1 LQAYGWI
8 KEHGGLVTEQQYE
21 YVSEDGDMPEC
32 DLLKLKSSK
41 AQRVTLKSF
50 TQVPVGDEDALRKAI
65 AHHPVSVAVAAQA
78 WQVRV
83 RVYVCVC
90 ACVCV
95 CVCVLCVSTAAQNEL
110 SCRVARVS
118 MGLLFAHPR
127 TPLTHREVLIRNS
140 VF

>member
-95 CVCVLCVSTAAQNEL
+95 CVCVCCVCPPRHKTSSVVVWPACRWASFLHTLAHL
-110 SCRVARVS
+110 SRIARC
-118 MGLLFAHPR
+118 
-127 TPLTHREVLIRNS
+127 
-140 VF
+140 